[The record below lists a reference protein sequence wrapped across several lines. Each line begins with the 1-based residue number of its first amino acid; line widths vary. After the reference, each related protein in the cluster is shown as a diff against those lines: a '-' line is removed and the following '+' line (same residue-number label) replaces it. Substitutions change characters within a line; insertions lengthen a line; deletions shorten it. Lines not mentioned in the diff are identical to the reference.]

1 MTEREWNDLRIIH
14 GKLADIARELRE
26 GIEIMSMGILCGHY
40 DGSEAKNRRLNRL
53 CSEAKEHIQD
63 LSCLSY
69 EMAYSFRRDDEPLI
83 PYHEYKPDRMSD
95 TCAFRQLTDKRAA
108 LDKAL
113 SLVIKED
120 IYTRRDYIDTAAV
133 AEAREYL
140 NSAAAYLDELES
152 MNGGWQNDRA
162 GRTRVE

>member
-1 MTEREWNDLRIIH
+1 MTEREWNDLRIIRR
-14 GKLADIARELRE
+14 KLADIAGELRE
-26 GIEIMSMGILCGHY
+26 GIEIMSMGIRCGHY
-40 DGSEAKNRRLNRL
+40 GGSEAQNRRLNRL
-53 CSEAKEHIQD
+53 CSEAKEHIQE

-108 LDKAL
+108 LEKAL

-120 IYTRRDYIDTAAV
+120 IYTRRDFIDTDV
-133 AEAREYL
+133 LAEARNCL
-140 NSAAAYLDELES
+140 SSVAAYLDELEDAE
-152 MNGGWQNDRA
+152 NDA
-162 GRTRVE
+162 